1 MERKIRIPETDI
13 EIFPFG
19 LGTTG
24 AGLAWDGEDADRIF
38 DAFLDQG
45 GSLIDTAHV
54 YSDWV
59 KPERARSERV
69 IGDWLSRS
77 GKRNRA
83 VIVTKGG
90 HPDMTVE
97 NPDTHASRMTKA
109 DMISDLE
116 GSLRQLRT
124 DYIDIYQMHWPDP
137 NVPLEE
143 TAEALIRLKEQGK
156 IRYVG
161 LSNFAQEDVNKMM
174 TMVSVDCQQSL
185 YNMLERNTTS
195 YHGIP
200 LPYRTED
207 EVLPNVKKNGQAFL
221 PYSPLFQGLL
231 AGRFLDGQKFSAR
244 DIRNE
249 NPKLSGEQ
257 FEAYAACARQLR
269 ILAEEMGR
277 PLNELALNW
286 LRQKPE
292 VTSIIG
298 GASSYAQLEKNVHC
312 TTWEI
317 TDEQMQRIEEIIH
330 PFAHR

>member
-1 MERKIRIPETDI
+1 M
-13 EIFPFG
+13 
-19 LGTTG
+19 
-24 AGLAWDGEDADRIF
+24 
-38 DAFLDQG
+38 
-45 GSLIDTAHV
+45 
-54 YSDWV
+54 
-59 KPERARSERV
+59 
-69 IGDWLSRS
+69 
-77 GKRNRA
+77 
-83 VIVTKGG
+83 
-90 HPDMTVE
+90 
-97 NPDTHASRMTKA
+97 
-109 DMISDLE
+109 
-116 GSLRQLRT
+116 
-124 DYIDIYQMHWPDP
+124 
-137 NVPLEE
+137 
-143 TAEALIRLKEQGK
+143 
-156 IRYVG
+156 G
-161 LSNFAQEDVNKMM
+161 LSNFAQEDVDKMM

-221 PYSPLFQGLL
+221 PYSSLFQGLL
-231 AGRFLDGQKFSAR
+231 VGRFLDGQKFSAR

-269 ILAEEMGR
+269 TLAEEMGR

-286 LRQKPE
+286 LRQKSE

-312 TTWEI
+312 TAWEI

>member
-124 DYIDIYQMHWPDP
+124 DYIDIYFYHRDDLNQS
-137 NVPLEE
+137 VEE
-143 TAEALIRLKEQGK
+143 LIETMEGFRREGK
-156 IRYVG
+156 IRYYG
-161 LSNFAQEDVNKMM
+161 CSNWTTERMKAADDYCRSKGYRGFAANQCLLNLGYKYMNPLDDDTLVYVDEGMQE
-174 TMVSVDCQQSL
+174 
-185 YNMLERNTTS
+185 
-195 YHGIP
+195 YH
-200 LPYRTED
+200 RQ
-207 EVLPNVKKNGQAFL
+207 VKKNLLMPYMGVCSGFFHKYAAKGPEAVKDSPYYTEGNIRMAERVKVLCRDHNATVSQVVLGFFGQQDFDCAPL
-221 PYSPLFQGLL
+221 YSP
-231 AGRFLDGQKFSAR
+231 
-244 DIRNE
+244 
-249 NPKLSGEQ
+249 
-257 FEAYAACARQLR
+257 
-269 ILAEEMGR
+269 
-277 PLNELALNW
+277 
-286 LRQKPE
+286 
-292 VTSIIG
+292 
-298 GASSYAQLEKNVHC
+298 KNV
-312 TTWEI
+312 
-317 TDEQMQRIEEIIH
+317 DQLIEAMKAFDI
-330 PFAHR
+330 PFKKEDYIV